1 MKNTY
6 LQQEEKHEQEINNFS
21 MFFAFSKERLGEGLE
36 KLGLKKEDV
45 NHITSIG
52 SGGFIRKTDVDKYIA
67 MMQGFEDEKKKRIDE
82 DIDGTGYIFEMF
94 FYELNNHEYN
104 FTGELTPTLDALG
117 FTMQEVNNQV
127 NLKNGLK
134 LAMKEARK
142 Q

>member
-6 LQQEEKHEQEINNFS
+6 LQQEEKHAQEVNNFP

-36 KLGLKKEDV
+36 KLGLKKEDIDK
-45 NHITSIG
+45 ITSIG
-52 SGGFIRKTDVDKYIA
+52 AGGFIKKDDVDKYIA
-67 MMQGFEDEKKKRIDE
+67 MMQRFEAENKKRIDE

-104 FTGELTPTLDALG
+104 YTGELTQTLDALG